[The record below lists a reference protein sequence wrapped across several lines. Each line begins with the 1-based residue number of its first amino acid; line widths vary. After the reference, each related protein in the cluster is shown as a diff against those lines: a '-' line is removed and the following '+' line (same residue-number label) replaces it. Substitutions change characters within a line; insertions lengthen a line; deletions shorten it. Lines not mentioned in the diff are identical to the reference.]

1 MPIIPKGTIGGHWRT
16 RSEQNETTFSTE
28 RGTKLIVHKVK
39 TLGLRTFDF
48 EDVNNPYVTTIRFH
62 GGIPVYSLPDYFRF
76 IVLPSVDRPELND
89 VPSSLALQTILDTVF
104 HVDAPVRNFLENSG
118 EFGVEFF
125 ESSRQLARHYRQQDS
140 ILSADEVDLP
150 EHIIEAF
157 ETFVQDVLTPAERG
171 LKIRFRKPVLL
182 FTPFYD
188 RGHLFVRLPEQEI
201 PLRYADGQL
210 EWHISFSESSILIQ
224 RPCKVKMQRQNM
236 VTDELY
242 LPLEATPKSVNISL
256 IYHSADQITE
266 ALREWSIRLK
276 VSDEADQIIAFRG
289 KDGVLLHPG
298 DPLPAEELLLVYPAS
313 INLQL
318 EGTDHP
324 SRVYGNLFGAW
335 KGWKANGWDLSHSS
349 TVQMLRDG
357 QLVGLPIPIAGKLP
371 MPELQGEPE
380 PHDVDPSGTQLF
392 IGEIPKLHIPIR
404 PDMPIH
410 RELDRWRIKL
420 SSVGPADPELD
431 ISCQLGNYQNNI
443 HVRDNWADL
452 DLSGVLGQ
460 SPVGAYTVCLSGP
473 IDDEIE
479 FRFRLW
485 PKLAIHGLKPALFP
499 GPAGPEAQTVIMR
512 LPENARCEVQSGSE
526 GVAVNQ
532 KLFGWEVLISPET
545 TQAGLNLIWKHSG
558 HEDVSVPFYLSIPRL
573 RWAVTLDQDQGEF
586 TWSFQAIQRSIDQ
599 ILQSS
604 ASALHVEMPGLD
616 AAKQLSLDLI
626 EVDETENVRQ
636 SASRTASGSPAT
648 LAAPSLPTSCSSTAP
663 TIARSG
669 FATTRRTCT
678 AIFPITRSRATRV
691 SAS

>member
-1 MPIIPKGTIGGHWRT
+1 M
-16 RSEQNETTFSTE
+16 
-28 RGTKLIVHKVK
+28 
-39 TLGLRTFDF
+39 
-48 EDVNNPYVTTIRFH
+48 
-62 GGIPVYSLPDYFRF
+62 
-76 IVLPSVDRPELND
+76 
-89 VPSSLALQTILDTVF
+89 
-104 HVDAPVRNFLENSG
+104 
-118 EFGVEFF
+118 
-125 ESSRQLARHYRQQDS
+125 
-140 ILSADEVDLP
+140 
-150 EHIIEAF
+150 
-157 ETFVQDVLTPAERG
+157 
-171 LKIRFRKPVLL
+171 
-182 FTPFYD
+182 
-188 RGHLFVRLPEQEI
+188 
-201 PLRYADGQL
+201 
-210 EWHISFSESSILIQ
+210 
-224 RPCKVKMQRQNM
+224 
-236 VTDELY
+236 
-242 LPLEATPKSVNISL
+242 
-256 IYHSADQITE
+256 
-266 ALREWSIRLK
+266 
-276 VSDEADQIIAFRG
+276 
-289 KDGVLLHPG
+289 HPG
-298 DPLPAEELLLVYPAS
+298 DPLPAEELLLVYPAT

-371 MPELQGEPE
+371 MPELLGEPE

-460 SPVGAYTVCLSGP
+460 SPVGTYTVCLSGP

-479 FRFRLW
+479 FRYRLW

-636 SASRTASGSPAT
+636 SEPFHRTPFSRDWKRIGLERFADTLHHNSGLLHFDLSYQATYSDPVVHIPLVLVTRSLDLSDVSLIQIGELSWRIGWKVAYRVKNCWLLLQPAWQPWIPPQRFRIPDITSGSLDIEKIGLPSSRYHLHFYISAVEEAPPSRIPSNAQPFDVDLCIPEER
-648 LAAPSLPTSCSSTAP
+648 LAELEIQLQSAMGRNDTE
-663 TIARSG
+663 
-669 FATTRRTCT
+669 
-678 AIFPITRSRATRV
+678 AIFKSIFEMVCIYEDIGNSSMRDNSTIE
-691 SAS
+691 ASCAIRTYYQFASVIILLSLAG